1 MINGYTTTEKQE
13 EKSLQLSWN
22 YPLIILPAMV
32 AILDEGSFQWMI
44 HQTLRILKDGVLEW
58 LEENGLD

>member
-1 MINGYTTTEKQE
+1 
-13 EKSLQLSWN
+13 
-22 YPLIILPAMV
+22 MV

-44 HQTLRILKDGVLEW
+44 HQTDGGALGW

>member
-1 MINGYTTTEKQE
+1 
-13 EKSLQLSWN
+13 
-22 YPLIILPAMV
+22 MV
-32 AILDEGSFQWMI
+32 AILDEGSFQWMM